1 MSGMS
6 SLVPRLLAV
15 PLRVLCVLCGCL
27 AVVVFAQEAPKV
39 AGTDVPPPKRLRTV
53 LPEYPLAAQESGAH
67 GIVILEIT
75 IDSHGKVAAVK
86 VLRSVPP
93 FDEPAIAAVKKWE
106 YEVTKLE
113 GQPVAVTL
121 TVPITFALRVPEVSR
136 QEGIPELRQGT
147 SPVYPKGQK
156 GGGRVRVEVSLDPEG
171 KLAEMEVT
179 SGEGPFREALLQSLR
194 SWRFA
199 PPDAGTLVSFR
210 VEADFEAAKRDTP
223 DRVSVRLAG
232 LHSETVAAAA
242 GNPEPRPSAAPVTTA
257 AAPAPSSP
265 APTAPSPSKPVA
277 EPPTEVLTAPPP
289 PRPAPPPPTAGSS
302 AVDDVTLAVGVP
314 DLTKGRRPVAPP
326 FARMA
331 GASGAVEVRFAVNAA
346 GQASVLQV
354 EGPDLLKPA
363 AEQAVASWLFRRTTA
378 ERLYLTAVFTYKGD
392 AAAAVV
398 TPAPEPPAATPAAAP
413 ASPAPGA
420 SPAPPA

>member
-1 MSGMS
+1 MR
-6 SLVPRLLAV
+6 PRLLLSSILVLLCA
-15 PLRVLCVLCGCL
+15 LRVSVAPLSVW
-27 AVVVFAQEAPKV
+27 AEEAPKV
-39 AGTDVPPPKRLRTV
+39 AGTDVPPPKRIRTV
-53 LPEYPLAAQESGAH
+53 LPEYPLAAQASGAH

-75 IDSHGKVAAVK
+75 IDTHGKVAAVK

-93 FDEPAIAAVKKWE
+93 FDEPAVAAVKKWE

-113 GQPVAVTL
+113 GQPVAVVL

-147 SPVYPKGQK
+147 SPIYPKGQK
-156 GGGRVRVEVSLDPEG
+156 GGGRVTAEVSLDPEG
-171 KLAEMEVT
+171 KLADMEVT
-179 SGEGPFREALLQSLR
+179 SGDSPFREALLQSLR
-194 SWRFA
+194 TWRFA

-242 GNPEPRPSAAPVTTA
+242 GNPEPRPSAAPVTIPATPAPVATA
-257 AAPAPSSP
+257 AAPAPS
-265 APTAPSPSKPVA
+265 KPVA
-277 EPPTEVLTAPPP
+277 TPPTEVLTAPPP

-331 GASGAVEVRFAVNAA
+331 GTSGAVEVRFAVNAA
-346 GQASVLQV
+346 GQASVLQA

-392 AAAAVV
+392 AAKAVV
-398 TPAPEPPAATPAAAP
+398 TPAPEPPAATPPAVP
-413 ASPAPGA
+413 ASPAPETP
-420 SPAPPA
+420 PAPLA